1 MLIECAEEFTAKQQ
15 ECSTLAKSL
24 EMSENTLAKQVCSNT
39 FFFSQISVNYGICFV
54 ISVLKVKRKKEKRK
68 IANIK
73 RDRKVIL
80 MI

>member
-39 FFFSQISVNYGICFV
+39 FFFSQITSMEFA
-54 ISVLKVKRKKEKRK
+54 LEFQF
-68 IANIK
+68 
-73 RDRKVIL
+73 
-80 MI
+80 